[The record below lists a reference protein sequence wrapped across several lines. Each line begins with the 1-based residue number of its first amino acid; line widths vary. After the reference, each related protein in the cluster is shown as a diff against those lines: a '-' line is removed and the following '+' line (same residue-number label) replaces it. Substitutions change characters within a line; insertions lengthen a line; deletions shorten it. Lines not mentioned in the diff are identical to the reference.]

1 MKIVRIVCL
10 SLLLVV
16 TAFAGDELF
25 KGKGTISAQGNGFIK
40 LKGTG
45 DVEISGDGVL
55 WIVDCSIDE
64 NLEVQVQGDGEKM
77 QTPGFIWAYRGFNG
91 SATISGGPMKVVLQ
105 GKDIDF
111 TATGKGK
118 LYLRGVGTYQR
129 GDQINEWSELG
140 EEITIKEVEK

>member
-1 MKIVRIVCL
+1 MKIVSSIVL

-25 KGKGTISAQGNGFIK
+25 KGKGTISAQGNGLVK
-40 LKGTG
+40 LKGTS
-45 DVEISGDGVL
+45 DIEISGDGLL

-91 SATISGGPMKVVLQ
+91 TATISGGPMKVVLQ

-140 EEITIKEVEK
+140 EELTIKEVEK